1 MHNLHRELEQIQ
13 SPRQNSQEIGYMNE
27 EMESEKIMEYLC
39 GLISFIKRKNWTA
52 EIIYNVNNNQ
62 TFEAAAYLKFLR
74 DFQIPD
80 DEYVPI
86 INNEKFIEWEAY
98 YNNQN

>member
-1 MHNLHRELEQIQ
+1 
-13 SPRQNSQEIGYMNE
+13 MNE

-74 DFQIPD
+74 DF
-80 DEYVPI
+80 
-86 INNEKFIEWEAY
+86 
-98 YNNQN
+98 